1 MRVPNTN
8 EQDQGQGPMDEPKG
22 QPEEPTDTPT
32 TNEDERDE
40 ERLARERRVYAEKKT
55 ASLGPSRL

>member
-1 MRVPNTN
+1 
-8 EQDQGQGPMDEPKG
+8 MDEPKG